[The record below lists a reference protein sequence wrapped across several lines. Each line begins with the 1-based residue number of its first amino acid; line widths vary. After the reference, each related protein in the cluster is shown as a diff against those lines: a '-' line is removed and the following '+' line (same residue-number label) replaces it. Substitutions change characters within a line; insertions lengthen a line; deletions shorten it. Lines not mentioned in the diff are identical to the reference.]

1 MGIDGKSSEWSRWFA
16 SHSLLVSNLKMA
28 LDIWYSSASNA
39 LEAEEYQRRC
49 SWEKMNKVK
58 CIYNMEL
65 CWTFKSHLLMLY
77 KGKERVGIVWTTM
90 EWFMIGS
97 WLIHDCW
104 LVSIC
109 VILLRN
115 GYANKL
121 QITVKTYLFQGEKV
135 PQTPNGNTCQMHNNY
150 CNCTVILTFI
160 LWLMIWK
167 PINVCHFS

>member
-16 SHSLLVSNLKMA
+16 SHSLIGSNLKMA

-39 LEAEEYQRRC
+39 LEAEEYQRRD
-49 SWEKMNKVK
+49 SW
-58 CIYNMEL
+58 
-65 CWTFKSHLLMLY
+65 S
-77 KGKERVGIVWTTM
+77 
-90 EWFMIGS
+90 GS

-135 PQTPNGNTCQMHNNY
+135 PQTPKGNMCQMHNNY

-167 PINVCHFS
+167 PKSMCAISHSCFFFYIKVKFYRSYFQLVWLFIS